1 MVTDGKK
8 TARAVSSLREAF
20 AKSKDE
26 KKPVQLLNCSIKPNN
41 EEQLEILAK
50 NHSKVLNSPKKF
62 VLDAEAIAMDSKN
75 IQLSDLHDLATGQIV
90 NVVCKVVALSLPQE
104 VHTKNGKQLV
114 LQNLTVGD
122 AKACTQLTLWE
133 NQVNMLKENETYDIK
148 YVKIKQF
155 NFKKSL
161 SASPDSTY
169 IPTSDIGNVEQEMS
183 DDEHTTR
190 EVINGEIDVVVNV
203 EKYNSCAV
211 CKSKV
216 KFINDIVE
224 CTKCTSTMK
233 ATKSVPAS
241 TAKVIIDGDGN
252 RVLTMFQNISTLT
265 EDVQGDTIV
274 HKLLMVP
281 KHAYS
286 ISENNIIYSVKG

>member
-1 MVTDGKK
+1 MAKRKLNIDDWDISDMQEANSATVHFVVTHLSLVKESKKNKKIKYFDSMVTDSKK
-8 TARAVSSLREAF
+8 TARAVSFETSLREAF
-20 AKSKDE
+20 AKSKNE
-26 KKPVQLLNCSIKPNN
+26 KKPVQLNCSIKPNN
-41 EEQLEILAK
+41 EEQLEILAN

-62 VLDAEAIAMDSKN
+62 VLDAEAIAMDYKN
-75 IQLSDLHDLATGQIV
+75 IQLSDLHDLATV
-90 NVVCKVVALSLPQE
+90 NVVCKVVALSPLQE
-104 VHTKNGKQLV
+104 VHTKTGKKLV

-133 NQVNMLKENETYDIK
+133 NQVNTLKENETYDIK
-148 YVKIKQF
+148 DVKIKQF

-161 SASPDSTY
+161 SASPDSTF

-216 KFINDIVE
+216 KFINDIIVE
-224 CTKCTSTMK
+224 CTK
-233 ATKSVPAS
+233 P
-241 TAKVIIDGDGN
+241 
-252 RVLTMFQNISTLT
+252 Q
-265 EDVQGDTIV
+265 
-274 HKLLMVP
+274 
-281 KHAYS
+281 
-286 ISENNIIYSVKG
+286 